1 MKKIVKILIVD
12 DQPYIRALLSKEL
25 IKEEYRVVNLGAVEL
40 IWERIKDSRPDL
52 VLLGFHPENY
62 DSWKILNDIKRRV
75 PNLPVLIY
83 VIKSIDAINSL
94 KHAIN
99 KVLDDKNFPPGK
111 RSISS
116 LSFKQD
122 SQPVVSG

>member
-1 MKKIVKILIVD
+1 MIAD

-25 IKEEYRVVNLGAVEL
+25 SKEEYRVVNLGAVEL

-52 VLLGFHPENY
+52 VLLGFHPESY

-94 KHAIN
+94 KQAIN
-99 KVLDDKNFPPGK
+99 KVLDKNFPPGK

-122 SQPVVSG
+122 SKPVVSG